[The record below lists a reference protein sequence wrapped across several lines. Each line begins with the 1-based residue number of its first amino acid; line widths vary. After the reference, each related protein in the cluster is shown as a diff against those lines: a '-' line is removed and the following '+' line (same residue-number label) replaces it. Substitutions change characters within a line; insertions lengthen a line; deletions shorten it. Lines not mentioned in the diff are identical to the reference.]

1 MMPTGTRIVLMEIYF
16 ARKSL
21 ACRVVNWIG
30 SADCTRRTWEPL
42 QRRVSNYR
50 QLEFKL
56 VTSKLIVASGTK
68 R

>member
-1 MMPTGTRIVLMEIYF
+1 LCNSERIR
-16 ARKSL
+16 A
-21 ACRVVNWIG
+21 A
-30 SADCTRRTWEPL
+30 PL
-42 QRRVSNYR
+42 QRRVSGYR